1 MQKIMIVEDE
11 QKLARYLELELTHE
25 GYETR
30 TAHDGRAA
38 VALYDEWPSDLIIL
52 DLMLPELSGIE
63 VCRRIRQKNG
73 VPIIILTAKDD
84 VSDKVMGLDMGADD
98 YVTKP
103 FAIEE
108 LLARIRVA
116 LKHGGHSAAADADEI
131 CQGKLVVNTRNRHVA
146 FDGQEVALTKTEFD
160 MLAYM
165 AAHPDKV
172 LSRDEL
178 LSEVWGYSY
187 AGDTNIV
194 DVYVRYLRQKAQYR
208 HSPGAV
214 NYRRTVRQAQQQQKT
229 ASYHHKCAVCGRTD
243 TDYPDLQFRYCSKC
257 AGYHCFCQDHIFSH
271 VHFTEE

>member
-98 YVTKP
+98 YMTKP

-116 LKHGGHSAAADADEI
+116 LK
-131 CQGKLVVNTRNRHVA
+131 RHVPA
-146 FDGQEVALTKTEFD
+146 EKETEQDARTLTAGPLRLNRDSREVSFDGREITLTKKEFD
-160 MLAYM
+160 LLEYLMSHVNVAI
-165 AAHPDKV
+165 
-172 LSRDEL
+172 SRDQL
-178 LSEVWGYSY
+178 LNEVWGYSY
-187 AGDTNIV
+187 AGDTNVV
-194 DVYVRYLRQKAQYR
+194 DVYVRYIR
-208 HSPGAV
+208 
-214 NYRRTVRQAQQQQKT
+214 QKT
-229 ASYHHKCAVCGRTD
+229 ADNVITTIRGV
-243 TDYPDLQFRYCSKC
+243 
-257 AGYHCFCQDHIFSH
+257 GYMIK
-271 VHFTEE
+271 TE

>member
-98 YVTKP
+98 YMTKP

-116 LKHGGHSAAADADEI
+116 LK
-131 CQGKLVVNTRNRHVA
+131 RHVPA
-146 FDGQEVALTKTEFD
+146 EKETEQDARTLTAGPLRLNRDSREVSFDGREITLTKKEFD
-160 MLAYM
+160 LLEYLMSHVNVAI
-165 AAHPDKV
+165 
-172 LSRDEL
+172 SRDQL
-178 LSEVWGYSY
+178 LNEVWGYSY
-187 AGDTNIV
+187 AGDTNVV
-194 DVYVRYLRQKAQYR
+194 DVYVRYLRGKLDDPFQIKFIHTIR
-208 HSPGAV
+208 GV
-214 NYRRTVRQAQQQQKT
+214 
-229 ASYHHKCAVCGRTD
+229 
-243 TDYPDLQFRYCSKC
+243 
-257 AGYHCFCQDHIFSH
+257 GYLFKY
-271 VHFTEE
+271 EG

>member
-98 YVTKP
+98 YMTKP

-108 LLARIRVA
+108 LLERIRVA
-116 LKHGGHSAAADADEI
+116 LK
-131 CQGKLVVNTRNRHVA
+131 RHVPA
-146 FDGQEVALTKTEFD
+146 EKETEQDARTLTAGPLRLNRDSREVSFDGREITLTKKEFD
-160 MLAYM
+160 LLEYLMSHVNVAI
-165 AAHPDKV
+165 
-172 LSRDEL
+172 SRDQL
-178 LSEVWGYSY
+178 LNEVWGYSY
-187 AGDTNIV
+187 AGDTNVV
-194 DVYVRYLRQKAQYR
+194 DVYVRYLRGKLDDPFQIKFIHTIR
-208 HSPGAV
+208 GV
-214 NYRRTVRQAQQQQKT
+214 
-229 ASYHHKCAVCGRTD
+229 
-243 TDYPDLQFRYCSKC
+243 
-257 AGYHCFCQDHIFSH
+257 GYLFKY
-271 VHFTEE
+271 EG